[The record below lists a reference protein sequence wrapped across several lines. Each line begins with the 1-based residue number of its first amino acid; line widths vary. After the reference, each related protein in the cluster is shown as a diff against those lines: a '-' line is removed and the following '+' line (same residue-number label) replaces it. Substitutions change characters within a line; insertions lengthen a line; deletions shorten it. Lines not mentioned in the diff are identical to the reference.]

1 MLGRIATAPGPLS
14 RPSSGLELRAPGPAK
29 RRGFFR
35 GGLRLGGALLVLS
48 FVSNAFAQGG
58 GAAAAEV
65 LFREG
70 IELRRAG
77 QTAEACEKFEESQRL
92 DPAAGTLLNLG
103 DCREAEGKLASA
115 WALFEEARK
124 TAVSDVVREEAAARA
139 SAVQE
144 RLSFLRIEVKE
155 PVPEQVIR
163 YGEVTLG
170 RAAYGTRVPVDPG
183 EVTVSA
189 SAPGYVTWTTQVKVE
204 QGTLRVQVPAL
215 VPVTKMPD
223 PPPPPA
229 PPARSVGPWVLGA
242 SGVATLGVGLA
253 LGLVAKGHYDTADG
267 LCPSHEECS
276 DETMNEWNKADTLA
290 TTSTILVPIGALA
303 LTGGVVWWL
312 MQSGEEKSG
321 AVRSWPRVSVT
332 PQGGFVTYRGEF

>member
-1 MLGRIATAPGPLS
+1 MLGRISETARGWSFGSALVVFF
-14 RPSSGLELRAPGPAK
+14 SSG
-29 RRGFFR
+29 
-35 GGLRLGGALLVLS
+35 S
-48 FVSNAFAQGG
+48 AFAQGG

-77 QTAEACEKFEESQRL
+77 QTSEACEKFEESQRL

-124 TAVSDVVREEAAARA
+124 AAVSDVVREEAAARA
-139 SAVQE
+139 LAVRE

-155 PVPEQVIR
+155 PAPGLVVR

-183 EVTVSA
+183 DVTVSA
-189 SAPGYVTWTTQVKVE
+189 SAPGYETWTTVVKVD
-204 QGTLRVQVPAL
+204 QGTLRVAVPAL
-215 VPVTKMPD
+215 VPVAPD
-223 PPPPPA
+223 PPPPEA
-229 PPARSVGPWVLGA
+229 PPSRSVGPWILGA

-253 LGLVAKGHYDTADG
+253 LGLVAKGHYDTAEG
-267 LCPSHEECS
+267 LCPTHDGCG
-276 DETMNEWNKADTLA
+276 DEAMAEASKADALA
-290 TTSTILVPIGALA
+290 TTSTFLVPIGALA
-303 LTGGVVWWL
+303 LTGGIVWWL
-312 MQSGEEKSG
+312 MQSGGEKSVV
-321 AVRSWPRVSVT
+321 AAQKWPRVAVT
-332 PQGGFVTYRGEF
+332 PEGGFVTYRGEF

>member
-1 MLGRIATAPGPLS
+1 M
-14 RPSSGLELRAPGPAK
+14 
-29 RRGFFR
+29 
-35 GGLRLGGALLVLS
+35 LS
-48 FVSNAFAQGG
+48 FASGAFAQGG

-115 WALFEEARK
+115 WALFEDARK
-124 TAVSDVVREEAAARA
+124 TAVSDVVREEAASRA
-139 SAVQE
+139 SSVQE
-144 RLSFLRIEVKE
+144 RLTYLRIEVKD

-170 RAAYGTRVPVDPG
+170 RAAYGARVPVDPG

-189 SAPGYVTWTTQVKVE
+189 SAPGYVTWTTQVKAE
-204 QGTLRVQVPAL
+204 QGTLRVSVPAL
-215 VPVTKMPD
+215 VPVAVEPVPPEA
-223 PPPPPA
+223 PPP
-229 PPARSVGPWVLGA
+229 RSVVPWVLGA

-253 LGLVAKGHYDTADG
+253 LGLVSKGHYDTAEG
-267 LCPSHEECS
+267 LCPRHEGCS
-276 DETMNEWNKADTLA
+276 DETMNEWNKANTLA

-312 MQSGEEKSG
+312 LQDGEEKS
-321 AVRSWPRVSVT
+321 AAARNWPRVSVT
-332 PQGGFVTYRGEF
+332 PEGGFVTYRGEF